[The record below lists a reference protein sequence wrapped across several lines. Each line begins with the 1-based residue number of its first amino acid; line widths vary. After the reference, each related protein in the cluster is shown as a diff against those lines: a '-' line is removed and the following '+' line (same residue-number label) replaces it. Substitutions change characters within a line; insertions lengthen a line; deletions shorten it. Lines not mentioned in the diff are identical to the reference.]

1 MGFQDGCLCVGLVLM
16 VVIHVL
22 MLARLGKVLEAE
34 PCWSSVGT
42 RWDGD
47 ALDCA
52 STDRPCLV
60 MVLLLI
66 FFLTPKIIKTKKNAD
81 IHECLF

>member
-1 MGFQDGCLCVGLVLM
+1 MAACGVGAEVVVM
-16 VVIHVL
+16 VIIHVL
-22 MLARLGKVLEAE
+22 MLTRLGKVLEAE
-34 PCWSSVGT
+34 LCWSSVGT

-66 FFLTPKIIKTKKNAD
+66 FFLTPEIIKTKKNAD